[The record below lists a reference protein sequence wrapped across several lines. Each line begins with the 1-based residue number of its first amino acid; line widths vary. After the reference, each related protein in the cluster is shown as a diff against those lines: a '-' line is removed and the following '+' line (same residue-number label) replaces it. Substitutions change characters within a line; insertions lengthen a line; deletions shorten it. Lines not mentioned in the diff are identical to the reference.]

1 MKNIGEGEMKVVG
14 EGSVAYLVEED
25 ETSSSTLSMF
35 KIKSTEYQ
43 IYRLIREY
51 LKRLFNK
58 LKVQQK

>member
-1 MKNIGEGEMKVVG
+1 MKVVG